1 MHAHIVASSRPLIL
15 FPLYLIRVQVDA
27 WLLRSASVAFRV
39 RTKTR
44 QGATLAFVGNKAI
57 VNRTR
62 FRKQL
67 VSVQKALLESS
78 PLSSSSTNGK
88 GKDGGNDGN
97 TAIKEVSP
105 TKWVEE
111 FREVVSGFNKP
122 CMRLELTQHVLGL
135 DGRWERDAIL
145 GTLDALC
152 DLLDSTKV

>member
-1 MHAHIVASSRPLIL
+1 MFAYYSNC
-15 FPLYLIRVQVDA
+15 VQVDA

-67 VSVQKALLESS
+67 VSVQNALLESS
-78 PLSSSSTNGK
+78 PSPSSSLSLSNGK
-88 GKDGGNDGN
+88 AKEDGRA
-97 TAIKEVSP
+97 TSITTKASSS

-111 FREVVSGFNKP
+111 FRAVVSGFNKP

-152 DLLDSTKV
+152 DLRRSTKA